1 MDFNRACLL
10 AALGCSLGAC
20 AASEQYPSLAI
31 RDAERV
37 AGTMQPAEPE
47 PYLAPPTPPATLDQI
62 ERLAANATEA
72 HQAFL
77 AEVPRARSA
86 VAAGRGSGPGDDSW
100 ARAHIALADLV
111 GTRSPATI
119 ALADLDRLHLE
130 ASLEGGSLERIDAVR
145 TQVAGQV
152 EEQDATLASL
162 QADLPR

>member
-1 MDFNRACLL
+1 MDFNRASLL
-10 AALGCSLGAC
+10 AALACSLGAC

-37 AGTMQPAEPE
+37 SGTMQPAEPE
-47 PYLAPPTPPATLDQI
+47 PYVPPPTPPAVLDRLD
-62 ERLAANATEA
+62 RLAADAADA

-77 AEVPRARSA
+77 AEVPRARAA
-86 VAAGRGSGPGDDSW
+86 VASGRGSAPGDDSW
-100 ARAHIALADLV
+100 ARAHVALADLQ
-111 GTRSPATI
+111 GSRGPATI

-145 TQVAGQV
+145 AQVAGQV
-152 EEQDATLASL
+152 EEQDRTLTSL